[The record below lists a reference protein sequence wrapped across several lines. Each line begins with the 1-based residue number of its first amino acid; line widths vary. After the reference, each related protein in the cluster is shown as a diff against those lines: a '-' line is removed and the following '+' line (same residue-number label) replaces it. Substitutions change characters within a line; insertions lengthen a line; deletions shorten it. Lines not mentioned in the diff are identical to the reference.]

1 MEMQAR
7 LAQAQDAH
15 TAPAARKS
23 IRRPPEEV
31 QRRSVVA
38 VNAGL
43 EVAERRMEGA
53 LSEAEAAREK
63 QRQRALERLD
73 DAAKYEAKHAIVY
86 KKTATRLGPGL
97 QADLT
102 RQLRQLAEEVHQR
115 RKAAQADASRRGGRG
130 GRGAGP
136 RSPGRRQG
144 SPPQSPFA
152 SPGSPAGEAPSPE
165 ASADAGARTQKM
177 AEAQLLR
184 DSLVRGDWG
193 GTNWRL
199 QMSQACEGALASTR
213 GAEAALASQ
222 GELLRR
228 GRRQAPEIDALAKP
242 LKEHPDGVA
251 SELARVRDARV
262 GLAMARRAGVEEAI
276 GTVQSRTLA
285 AESGLLPAVSRLA
298 AETEA
303 MLEVGRPLA
312 LSADAAGRV
321 PAGVVA
327 GAWRR
332 ALSAT
337 FALLQLWE
345 QADVPEAQQ
354 AAFARRVLAVI
365 AKAESGR

>member
-43 EVAERRMEGA
+43 EVAERRMEEA

-102 RQLRQLAEEVHQR
+102 RQLRQLAEEGHQR
-115 RKAAQADASRRGGRG
+115 QRSAQADAPGRGGRG
-130 GRGAGP
+130 GRGAGS
-136 RSPGRRQG
+136 RSAGRRQG

-177 AEAQLLR
+177 
-184 DSLVRGDWG
+184 
-193 GTNWRL
+193 
-199 QMSQACEGALASTR
+199 
-213 GAEAALASQ
+213 
-222 GELLRR
+222 
-228 GRRQAPEIDALAKP
+228 
-242 LKEHPDGVA
+242 
-251 SELARVRDARV
+251 
-262 GLAMARRAGVEEAI
+262 
-276 GTVQSRTLA
+276 
-285 AESGLLPAVSRLA
+285 
-298 AETEA
+298 
-303 MLEVGRPLA
+303 
-312 LSADAAGRV
+312 
-321 PAGVVA
+321 
-327 GAWRR
+327 
-332 ALSAT
+332 
-337 FALLQLWE
+337 
-345 QADVPEAQQ
+345 
-354 AAFARRVLAVI
+354 
-365 AKAESGR
+365 